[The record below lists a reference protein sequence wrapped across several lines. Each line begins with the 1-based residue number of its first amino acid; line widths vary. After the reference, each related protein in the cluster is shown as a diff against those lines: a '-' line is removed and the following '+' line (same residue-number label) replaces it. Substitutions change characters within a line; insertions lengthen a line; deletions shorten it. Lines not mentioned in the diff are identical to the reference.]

1 MNFFFFTNRALFS
14 SIIRDFKYF
23 KIKITFT
30 GYTDIYD
37 IKIFA
42 MASLLNAD
50 RFDGYL
56 ADDFVRNVG
65 NAVSLQVGSENSLP
79 SPQTYG
85 RLYVASDTKKIL
97 LDQGSEWVS
106 VGNGLESTT
115 NSDVIAYRALL
126 LPIDTRSVEM
136 TYANDR
142 ISQVVEKDGSSVIS
156 TVSISYNAD
165 GTVNT
170 LTQIAGGKT
179 VTYTFNYTA
188 GKISGITK
196 SVS

>member
-1 MNFFFFTNRALFS
+1 MVDGKDASNFVE
-14 SIIRDFKYF
+14 
-23 KIKITFT
+23 
-30 GYTDIYD
+30 
-37 IKIFA
+37 
-42 MASLLNAD
+42 NA
-50 RFDGYL
+50 
-56 ADDFVRNVG
+56 G
-65 NAVSLQVGSENSLP
+65 NAVSLQVGSEDSLP

-97 LDQGSEWVS
+97 LDQGTEWVP
-106 VGNGLESTT
+106 VGGGSLESTT
-115 NSDVIAYRALL
+115 NSDVTHYRTVLM
-126 LPIDTRSVEM
+126 PIDTRSVEM